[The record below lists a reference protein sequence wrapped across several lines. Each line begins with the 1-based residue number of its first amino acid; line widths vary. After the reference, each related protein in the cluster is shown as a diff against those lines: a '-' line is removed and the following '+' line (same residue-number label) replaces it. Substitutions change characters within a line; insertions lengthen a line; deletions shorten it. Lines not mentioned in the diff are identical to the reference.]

1 MTGFERV
8 ERWVPVSARWWRHR
22 AEPLLHERL
31 WGCDLTLPD
40 AQRLRDAAHDEAGF
54 DADGRPIAWR
64 QVWHGDWAEP
74 GVFEIATVNDDGDA
88 VVELAEGVI
97 ARTTYDERG
106 LPVRT
111 DYSDDLEPETY
122 EHDES
127 GRLVAIHESP
137 DLGGTV
143 LNTERLE
150 TGGLLRVEHDAAGPA
165 RIVSAGGDLV
175 WERTTDPWEVQL
187 AKGADEIADQCMH
200 AIRAS
205 CQELRVSVGTEVF
218 ALMLTY
224 VDQGSLQPTVSFGL
238 EEDRRGWHR
247 EGLTADDLA
256 LNLLYISA
264 DHEGLNYIEPTLL
277 PNEFDHALMR
287 RACIAQTDDPYRAVL
302 GAVAVLLARVDWRPL
317 LEPTAD
323 FVVYIAEHDEDF
335 GPKLDSIRAH
345 NPPERAARWLASWPL
360 RNEAR

>member
-1 MTGFERV
+1 MTDV
-8 ERWVPVSARWWRHR
+8 ESVARWVPVSARWWRHR
-22 AEPLLHERL
+22 AEPLIHERL

-40 AQRLRDAAHDEAGF
+40 PQCVRSDAHDEAGY

-64 QVWHGDWAEP
+64 QVWHADWADP
-74 GVFEIATVNDDGDA
+74 GVCEIVTVDDGDV
-88 VVELAEGVI
+88 VVELAEEVI

-143 LNTERLE
+143 LNTQRLE
-150 TGGLLRVEHDAAGPA
+150 TGGLLNVEHDAGGPT
-165 RIVSAGGDLV
+165 RIVSDAGDLV
-175 WERTTDPWEVQL
+175 WERMAVRWDVQL
-187 AKGADEIADQCMH
+187 AKAAGEIADTCLDAVH
-200 AIRAS
+200 AS
-205 CQELRVSVGTEVF
+205 CQELRVPAGTEVF

-224 VDQGSLQPTVSFGL
+224 VGQGSLQPTLSFGL
-238 EEDRRGWHR
+238 EDDRRAWDR
-247 EGLTADDLA
+247 QGLAADELA
-256 LNLLYISA
+256 LNLLYINA
-264 DHEGLNYIEPTLL
+264 NHEGLNYIEPPLL
-277 PNEFDHALMR
+277 PDEFDQALMR
-287 RACIAQTDDPYRAVL
+287 QACIEQTDDPYRAVL
-302 GAVAVLLARVDWRPL
+302 GAVAVLLARFDWRPL

-345 NPPERAARWLASWPL
+345 NPPERAALWLASWPL